1 MKRVMGPGLALLL
14 GTAGA
19 AQAQSMGQ
27 EYWAAR
33 VREVMP
39 AALCQP
45 GGYFRE
51 CFEQSAQACLGAAN
65 AAVDACLKQH
75 DAQMPL
81 AFRGPEESG
90 RWGQVIAACAG
101 NRFEAGVRALKK
113 RTPRCNDPGAW
124 R

>member
-14 GTAGA
+14 GAAGA
-19 AQAQSMGQ
+19 ANAQSMGQ
-27 EYWAAR
+27 EYWSAR

-45 GGYFRE
+45 GSYFRE
-51 CFEQSAQACLGAAN
+51 CFEQDAQACRGAAD
-65 AAVDACLKQH
+65 AAVGACLRQH

-101 NRFEAGVRALKK
+101 NRFETGARRIKK
-113 RTPRCNDPGAW
+113 RTPRCNDPGA
-124 R
+124 RR

>member
-1 MKRVMGPGLALLL
+1 MRRVVAVGLALML
-14 GTAGA
+14 GVAGA

-39 AALCQP
+39 TALCQA

-51 CFEQSAQACLGAAN
+51 CFEQSAQACLGAAS
-65 AAVDACLKQH
+65 AAVHACLQQH

-101 NRFEAGVRALKK
+101 NRFEASVRAMKK
-113 RTPRCNDPGAW
+113 RSARCNDPGAW